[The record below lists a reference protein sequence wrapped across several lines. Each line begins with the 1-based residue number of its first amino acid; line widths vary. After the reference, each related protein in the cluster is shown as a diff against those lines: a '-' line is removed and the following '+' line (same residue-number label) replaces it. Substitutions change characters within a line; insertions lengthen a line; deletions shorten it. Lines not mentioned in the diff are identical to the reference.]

1 LGLDEFTSEDRRDEP
16 VEERK
21 HSKLVEVMTRMAEGD
36 RAAVFTLYAEFGTII
51 AAVMRREL
59 ARLGRYTVA
68 AEDLDG
74 LVIDASLEL
83 ARLARSWDPQ
93 RGAAPWTWA
102 MRRLTRLASDFVG
115 IHADPLDEAVVER
128 LAWAS
133 GAVGTEDPPP
143 VRLLERLAPHHP
155 ACRLLLDA
163 LEEVSTPRN
172 RDILLEVRLQA
183 SLGDP
188 APAVTVGRSFG
199 LRPDAVRQ
207 VVKRTR
213 AAIGQLAADDP
224 KFAPLAAIPL
234 VA

>member
-1 LGLDEFTSEDRRDEP
+1 M
-16 VEERK
+16 EEHK
-21 HSKLVEVMTRMAEGD
+21 HLQLVEVMARLAEGD
-36 RAAVFTLYAEFGTII
+36 RAAVFTLYAEFGTAI
-51 AAVMRREL
+51 AAVLRREL
-59 ARLGRYTVA
+59 ARLGRYGVDA
-68 AEDLDG
+68 DDLDG
-74 LVIDASLEL
+74 LVIDACLEL
-83 ARLARSWDPQ
+83 AGLARAWDPE

-102 MRRLTRLASDFVG
+102 MRRLTRLASNFVG
-115 IHADPLDEAVVER
+115 IHADPLDEGVIRSIVSPRTAHV
-128 LAWAS
+128 S
-133 GAVGTEDPPP
+133 EDPPP
-143 VRLLERLAPHHP
+143 HMILRRLAPRHP
-155 ACRLLLDA
+155 ACRLLLEA

-213 AAIGQLAADDP
+213 DAIGRLAAEDP
-224 KFAPLAAIPL
+224 KYASLAAISL

>member
-1 LGLDEFTSEDRRDEP
+1 MEQ
-16 VEERK
+16 RK
-21 HSKLVEVMTRMAEGD
+21 HVQLVEVMARMAEGD
-36 RAAVFTLYAEFGTII
+36 RAAVFTLYAEFGTAI

-59 ARLGRYTVA
+59 ARLGRYGV
-68 AEDLDG
+68 EPDDLDG
-74 LVIDASLEL
+74 LVIDACLEL
-83 ARLARSWDPQ
+83 ARLARAWDPE

-115 IHADPLDEAVVER
+115 IHADPLDEAIIR
-128 LAWAS
+128 SMAWSTDTA
-133 GAVGTEDPPP
+133 GTKDPPP
-143 VRLLERLAPHHP
+143 HHVLERLAPWDP
-155 ACRLLLDA
+155 ACRLLLEA
-163 LEEVSTPRN
+163 LAEVSTPRN

-213 AAIGQLAADDP
+213 DAIGRLAAEDP
-224 KFAPLAAIPL
+224 KYAPLAAIPL